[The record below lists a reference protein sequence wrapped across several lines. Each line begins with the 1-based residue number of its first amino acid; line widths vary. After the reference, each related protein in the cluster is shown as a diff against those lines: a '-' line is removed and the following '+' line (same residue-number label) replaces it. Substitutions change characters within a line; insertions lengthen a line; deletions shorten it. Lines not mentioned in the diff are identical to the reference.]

1 MCEEPNGCKR
11 KECLP
16 RGGHAEMERKLEG
29 AEQELSVFTP
39 SAVSSRQ
46 APVRKPY
53 HTTPKLV
60 PGFIGRCLRVFQ
72 VVECAIPLFVERSRW
87 CWPLWSTGLDG
98 DECDNVDRL
107 FQRRRSLGPAGH
119 VR

>member
-72 VVECAIPLFVERSRW
+72 VW
-87 CWPLWSTGLDG
+87 WSVQYHCSWKGLDG
-98 DECDNVDRL
+98 TGHC
-107 FQRRRSLGPAGH
+107 GPPA
-119 VR
+119 